1 MNKRKYDFL
10 FDDEDYEDENLYTED
25 GIESALDED
34 EISSEEAGFMK
45 GFLDEE

>member
-1 MNKRKYDFL
+1 MKKKKYDF
-10 FDDEDYEDENLYTED
+10 FEDEDLEDENFYTED
-25 GIESALDED
+25 GIESALEED

>member
-1 MNKRKYDFL
+1 MKKREYDFL
-10 FDDEDYEDENLYTED
+10 FDEEDEEENLYTED
-25 GIESALDED
+25 GINSALEED

>member
-1 MNKRKYDFL
+1 MKKREYDFL
-10 FDDEDYEDENLYTED
+10 FDEDEEENLYTED
-25 GIESALDED
+25 GINSALEED

>member
-1 MNKRKYDFL
+1 MKKREKDF
-10 FDDEDYEDENLYTED
+10 DEEDFWDENIYTED
-25 GIESALDED
+25 GIDTALEDD